1 MASCLSHKS
10 QAVIVKFL
18 DSAEIA
24 RQFFS
29 LPHFVALSCL
39 FCFSDSKSDFQ
50 VCSPSPKYFTE
61 LSQKKMLHTF
71 FSSKFQLI
79 SYWYS
84 REQSSISP
92 LKWPLG
98 GGRHTTTAAA
108 LARGEVGRFPSSI
121 VGGRYNCHALPP
133 THTLAYFQSR
143 FDFYHCIKESSQI
156 TIISGST

>member
-1 MASCLSHKS
+1 MASFLSHKS

-18 DSAEIA
+18 DSAEIP

-39 FCFSDSKSDFQ
+39 FCFSDGKSDFQ

-61 LSQKKMLHTF
+61 LSQKEMLHTF
-71 FSSKFQLI
+71 FSS
-79 SYWYS
+79 SYS
-84 REQSSISP
+84 ILFPTGSAETSISP

-108 LARGEVGRFPSSI
+108 LAWGEVGRFPSSI

-133 THTLAYFQSR
+133 THTLLSV
-143 FDFYHCIKESSQI
+143 QI
-156 TIISGST
+156 

>member
-1 MASCLSHKS
+1 MASFLSHKS

-71 FSSKFQLI
+71 VSSKFHLI

-84 REQSSISP
+84 RLQ
-92 LKWPLG
+92 
-98 GGRHTTTAAA
+98 
-108 LARGEVGRFPSSI
+108 FP
-121 VGGRYNCHALPP
+121 H
-133 THTLAYFQSR
+133 
-143 FDFYHCIKESSQI
+143 K
-156 TIISGST
+156 SGPWVEEGIQLLLLL